1 MAEPEE
7 IVIEPTRKFQGKFS
21 SSLAARAELFYA
33 LRKMS
38 DEDYHAGR
46 RVTVNCLYREG
57 YELVYKTASYRIG
70 GKPRPERSWEV
81 MSTEFAEAIKREFRS
96 HLNVVTTFL
105 KTSVLLN
112 DVEEINVVQLGG
124 CVHKKSLSAIGVYA
138 EAALSDFS
146 CSKLFFGVDGIDLEH
161 GITTS
166 TIEEAKLTQ
175 VMMRSASKIII
186 LADSSKFG
194 QRGFGRICALEDID
208 VIVTDERIPEQ
219 MVSIIEEAGV
229 DLIIAK

>member
-81 MSTEFAEAIKREFRS
+81 MSTEIAEAIKP
-96 HLNVVTTFL
+96 
-105 KTSVLLN
+105 
-112 DVEEINVVQLGG
+112 
-124 CVHKKSLSAIGVYA
+124 A
-138 EAALSDFS
+138 
-146 CSKLFFGVDGIDLEH
+146 
-161 GITTS
+161 
-166 TIEEAKLTQ
+166 
-175 VMMRSASKIII
+175 
-186 LADSSKFG
+186 
-194 QRGFGRICALEDID
+194 
-208 VIVTDERIPEQ
+208 
-219 MVSIIEEAGV
+219 
-229 DLIIAK
+229 

>member
-70 GKPRPERSWEV
+70 GKPR
-81 MSTEFAEAIKREFRS
+81 T
-96 HLNVVTTFL
+96 L
-105 KTSVLLN
+105 
-112 DVEEINVVQLGG
+112 LGG
-124 CVHKKSLSAIGVYA
+124 
-138 EAALSDFS
+138 D
-146 CSKLFFGVDGIDLEH
+146 EH
-161 GITTS
+161 
-166 TIEEAKLTQ
+166 
-175 VMMRSASKIII
+175 R
-186 LADSSKFG
+186 DR
-194 QRGFGRICALEDID
+194 RGDQAR
-208 VIVTDERIPEQ
+208 VT
-219 MVSIIEEAGV
+219 
-229 DLIIAK
+229 L

>member
-7 IVIEPTRKFQGKFS
+7 IVIEPTRKFQGKFW

-81 MSTEFAEAIKREFRS
+81 MSTEIAEAIKR
-96 HLNVVTTFL
+96 
-105 KTSVLLN
+105 
-112 DVEEINVVQLGG
+112 
-124 CVHKKSLSAIGVYA
+124 A
-138 EAALSDFS
+138 
-146 CSKLFFGVDGIDLEH
+146 
-161 GITTS
+161 
-166 TIEEAKLTQ
+166 
-175 VMMRSASKIII
+175 
-186 LADSSKFG
+186 
-194 QRGFGRICALEDID
+194 
-208 VIVTDERIPEQ
+208 
-219 MVSIIEEAGV
+219 
-229 DLIIAK
+229 

>member
-1 MAEPEE
+1 MLTVCMSAFIGAGGATAFAYEGEQEPVAECTHEYTEEVVEGTCTTKGYTKYTCNLCGDTYTDNYTEVNGHKFGE

-81 MSTEFAEAIKREFRS
+81 MSTEIAEAIKR
-96 HLNVVTTFL
+96 
-105 KTSVLLN
+105 
-112 DVEEINVVQLGG
+112 
-124 CVHKKSLSAIGVYA
+124 A
-138 EAALSDFS
+138 
-146 CSKLFFGVDGIDLEH
+146 
-161 GITTS
+161 
-166 TIEEAKLTQ
+166 
-175 VMMRSASKIII
+175 
-186 LADSSKFG
+186 
-194 QRGFGRICALEDID
+194 
-208 VIVTDERIPEQ
+208 
-219 MVSIIEEAGV
+219 
-229 DLIIAK
+229 

>member
-81 MSTEFAEAIKREFRS
+81 MSRRS
-96 HLNVVTTFL
+96 SARDALMKPQVQGGDVP
-105 KTSVLLN
+105 KGTS
-112 DVEEINVVQLGG
+112 
-124 CVHKKSLSAIGVYA
+124 
-138 EAALSDFS
+138 
-146 CSKLFFGVDGIDLEH
+146 LFFVFGKSVF
-161 GITTS
+161 
-166 TIEEAKLTQ
+166 
-175 VMMRSASKIII
+175 SASEGASRDVLKRRLPACACARGVERDQGGK
-186 LADSSKFG
+186 LAFVG
-194 QRGFGRICALEDID
+194 GA
-208 VIVTDERIPEQ
+208 VTIFR
-219 MVSIIEEAGV
+219 
-229 DLIIAK
+229 LIR

>member
-1 MAEPEE
+1 MS
-7 IVIEPTRKFQGKFS
+7 T
-21 SSLAARAELFYA
+21 ARRRSA
-33 LRKMS
+33 S
-38 DEDYHAGR
+38 PGR
-46 RVTVNCLYREG
+46 RSNCSTTTIRSSW
-57 YELVYKTASYRIG
+57 ASG
-70 GKPRPERSWEV
+70 
-81 MSTEFAEAIKREFRS
+81 STIYAFAEAIKREFRS

-124 CVHKKSLSAIGVYA
+124 CVHKKSLSAIGGYA

-194 QRGFGRICALEDID
+194 QRGFGRICSLEEID
-208 VIVTDERIPEQ
+208 VIVTDSRISEQ
-219 MVSIIEEAGV
+219 AVAMAEEAGV
-229 DLIIAK
+229 DLVIA